1 MDELYESLVDENQ
14 VIKLNEK
21 YYTKKGIKNDLLL
34 QELLVR
40 YVERIPELD
49 VNIIEN
55 ARKLMTQFGVI
66 DTYLGIYDAYTSK
79 SNDDVTKSNGL
90 EIQQVIR
97 ILSAGYVE
105 DYNREAGKGGVFPG
119 WMKSEYD
126 QCLAK
131 KYNLLETYGS
141 DFHNPE
147 TDYIG
152 IEINQD
158 NCEKI
163 RESMVL
169 RRKI

>member
-1 MDELYESLVDENQ
+1 MDELYENLVDENQ

-21 YYTKKGIKNDLLL
+21 CYTKKGIKNDLLL

-66 DTYLGIYDAYTSK
+66 DTYLGIYNAYTSK
-79 SNDDVTKSNGL
+79 SNDDVTKNNGL
-90 EIQQVIR
+90 EIQQVIQ
-97 ILSAGYVE
+97 ILNAGYVE

-126 QCLAK
+126 QALFDS
-131 KYNLLETYGS
+131 ER
-141 DFHNPE
+141 
-147 TDYIG
+147 YISLFSN
-152 IEINQD
+152 ELNMTH
-158 NCEKI
+158 KT
-163 RESMVL
+163 L
-169 RRKI
+169 

>member
-49 VNIIEN
+49 ATIIEN

-79 SNDDVTKSNGL
+79 SNDDVTKSNDL

-126 QCLAK
+126 QALFDS
-131 KYNLLETYGS
+131 ER
-141 DFHNPE
+141 
-147 TDYIG
+147 YISLFSN
-152 IEINQD
+152 ELNMTH
-158 NCEKI
+158 KT
-163 RESMVL
+163 L
-169 RRKI
+169 

>member
-1 MDELYESLVDENQ
+1 MEIIEAIEKLKDSHALVCLENQ

-126 QCLAK
+126 QALFDS
-131 KYNLLETYGS
+131 ER
-141 DFHNPE
+141 
-147 TDYIG
+147 YISLFSN
-152 IEINQD
+152 ELNMTH
-158 NCEKI
+158 KT
-163 RESMVL
+163 L
-169 RRKI
+169 

>member
-1 MDELYESLVDENQ
+1 MYELYENLVDENQ

-21 YYTKKGIKNDLLL
+21 CYTKKGIKNDLLL

-66 DTYLGIYDAYTSK
+66 DTYLGIYNVYTSK
-79 SNDDVTKSNGL
+79 SNDDVTKNNGL
-90 EIQQVIR
+90 EIQQVIQ
-97 ILSAGYVE
+97 ILNAGYVE

-126 QCLAK
+126 QALFDS
-131 KYNLLETYGS
+131 ER
-141 DFHNPE
+141 
-147 TDYIG
+147 YISLFSN
-152 IEINQD
+152 ELNMTH
-158 NCEKI
+158 KT
-163 RESMVL
+163 L
-169 RRKI
+169 

>member
-1 MDELYESLVDENQ
+1 MDELYENLVDENQ

-49 VNIIEN
+49 ATIIEN

-79 SNDDVTKSNGL
+79 SNDDVTKNNGL
-90 EIQQVIR
+90 EIKQVIR

-105 DYNREAGKGGVFPG
+105 DYNREGGKGGVFPG

-126 QCLAK
+126 QALFDS
-131 KYNLLETYGS
+131 ER
-141 DFHNPE
+141 
-147 TDYIG
+147 YISLFSN
-152 IEINQD
+152 ELNMTH
-158 NCEKI
+158 KT
-163 RESMVL
+163 L
-169 RRKI
+169 

>member
-126 QCLAK
+126 QALFDS
-131 KYNLLETYGS
+131 ER
-141 DFHNPE
+141 
-147 TDYIG
+147 YISLFSN
-152 IEINQD
+152 ELNMTH
-158 NCEKI
+158 KT
-163 RESMVL
+163 L
-169 RRKI
+169 

>member
-105 DYNREAGKGGVFPG
+105 DYNRESGKGGVFPG

-126 QCLAK
+126 QALFDS
-131 KYNLLETYGS
+131 ER
-141 DFHNPE
+141 
-147 TDYIG
+147 YISLFSN
-152 IEINQD
+152 ELNMTH
-158 NCEKI
+158 KT
-163 RESMVL
+163 L
-169 RRKI
+169 

>member
-105 DYNREAGKGGVFPG
+105 DYNREAGKGGVFTG

-126 QCLAK
+126 QALFDS
-131 KYNLLETYGS
+131 ER
-141 DFHNPE
+141 
-147 TDYIG
+147 YISLFSN
-152 IEINQD
+152 ELNMTH
-158 NCEKI
+158 KT
-163 RESMVL
+163 L
-169 RRKI
+169 

>member
-79 SNDDVTKSNGL
+79 SNDDVTKSNSL

-126 QCLAK
+126 QALFDS
-131 KYNLLETYGS
+131 ER
-141 DFHNPE
+141 
-147 TDYIG
+147 YISLFSN
-152 IEINQD
+152 ELNMTH
-158 NCEKI
+158 KT
-163 RESMVL
+163 L
-169 RRKI
+169 

>member
-1 MDELYESLVDENQ
+1 MDELYENLVDENQ

-21 YYTKKGIKNDLLL
+21 CYTKKGIKNDLLL

-66 DTYLGIYDAYTSK
+66 DTYLGIYNAYTSK
-79 SNDDVTKSNGL
+79 SNDDVTKNNGL
-90 EIQQVIR
+90 KIQQVIQ
-97 ILSAGYVE
+97 ILNAGYVE

-126 QCLAK
+126 QALFDS
-131 KYNLLETYGS
+131 ER
-141 DFHNPE
+141 
-147 TDYIG
+147 YISLFSN
-152 IEINQD
+152 ELNMTH
-158 NCEKI
+158 KT
-163 RESMVL
+163 L
-169 RRKI
+169 